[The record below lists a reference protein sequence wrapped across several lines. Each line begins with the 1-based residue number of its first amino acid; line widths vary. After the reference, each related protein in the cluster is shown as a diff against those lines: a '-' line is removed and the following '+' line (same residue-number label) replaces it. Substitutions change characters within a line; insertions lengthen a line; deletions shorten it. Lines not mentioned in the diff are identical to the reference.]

1 MYSSNLMQALH
12 LAYHLCDWLSVAI
25 WIAHQHGD
33 SNIAF
38 AVLTVCF
45 PPERSVA
52 WQESVI

>member
-1 MYSSNLMQALH
+1 MQALH

-38 AVLTVCF
+38 AVLAVCF
-45 PPERSVA
+45 PERYVA
-52 WQESVI
+52 WQVSIM

>member
-1 MYSSNLMQALH
+1 MQALH

-52 WQESVI
+52 WQESII